1 MVLGRLIYSG
11 RENDVMF
18 GFFLQLFFMIIGA
31 VFWTYHQYFYRPD
44 IKENIVLLII
54 IISFTAIFFFK
65 DIEWKK
71 AE

>member
-1 MVLGRLIYSG
+1 
-11 RENDVMF
+11 MF

>member
-11 RENDVMF
+11 RENDLMF

-54 IISFTAIFFFK
+54 IISFTAVFFFK

-71 AE
+71 AK

>member
-1 MVLGRLIYSG
+1 
-11 RENDVMF
+11 MF
-18 GFFLQLFFMIIGA
+18 GFLLQFFFLIIGA
-31 VFWTYHQYFYRPD
+31 AFWIYHQSLYRPD
-44 IKENIVLLII
+44 IRENIVLLII

>member
-54 IISFTAIFFFK
+54 IISFTAVFFFK

-71 AE
+71 AK

>member
-1 MVLGRLIYSG
+1 
-11 RENDVMF
+11 MF
-18 GFFLQLFFMIIGA
+18 GFFLQIFFFLIGA
-31 VFWTYHQYFYRPD
+31 VFWIYHQYFYRPD
-44 IKENIVLLII
+44 MRENIVLIII

>member
-1 MVLGRLIYSG
+1 
-11 RENDVMF
+11 MF

-31 VFWTYHQYFYRPD
+31 FFWTYHQYLYRPD
-44 IKENIVLLII
+44 IRENIVLLII
-54 IISFTAIFFFK
+54 IISFTAVFFFK